1 MLSLCFYNGL
11 MRGCLNNIYITSCR
25 LLSIRDKNF
34 PTGVRTALFLLV
46 SCGSIFIFL
55 GSVIYVDLCFSF
67 FLSFCLFSFGHC
79 IVCSS
84 LNYCF
89 WLPLIL
95 MLFLHNWFVVHIQ
108 DVGVPCL
115 EEVLYE
121 NNYFI
126 SELKIFFFL
135 MNWNYF
141 VPTKSIFIRE
151 CMSTS
156 INYCF
161 SILIVYCWHPIIF
174 KYLFSHWR

>member
-1 MLSLCFYNGL
+1 M
-11 MRGCLNNIYITSCR
+11 
-25 LLSIRDKNF
+25 
-34 PTGVRTALFLLV
+34 
-46 SCGSIFIFL
+46 
-55 GSVIYVDLCFSF
+55 
-67 FLSFCLFSFGHC
+67 
-79 IVCSS
+79 
-84 LNYCF
+84 
-89 WLPLIL
+89 
-95 MLFLHNWFVVHIQ
+95 
-108 DVGVPCL
+108 L

-161 SILIVYCWHPIIF
+161 SILIVYC
-174 KYLFSHWR
+174 